1 MKEMPPDQVIDSKKE
16 YHMMKKN
23 KKILIPVIA
32 VLVIVCVIVMVF
44 IARKYKPNKEVMSL
58 EEYFQVPENQIQ
70 IILQDEI
77 YDTKGLYSDG
87 QIYVDMELV
96 KKYLNS
102 RFYWDAKENLLLYTT
117 PNAVISASTGSK
129 DYFTNKSRS
138 SKEYPIVKVEKD
150 VAYVALDYIKD
161 YTALD
166 YTKYDNPDRVVINYR
181 FNEKADYAK
190 AESKAKLRYKPSIKS
205 EILVNFEEGEEVCI
219 LKEESGSEDKK
230 SDFCRVMSASGVIGY
245 IRKKDLGKTYESEF
259 TTDFKTETYPHILK
273 DGKVS
278 LVWHQVTTSAANDG
292 ILNLLNATKGV
303 NVVAPTWF
311 TVSGNK
317 GEITS
322 LASDTYVSRAHSMG
336 VEVWGLCNDFS
347 NDSKI
352 GKVLGQTTPRQKLEK
367 NLIAEAI
374 RYSLDGIN
382 IDFEY
387 VKKENGEDFIQFVRE
402 LGIMCRNNG
411 IVLSI
416 DNYPPT
422 DYSQY
427 YNRAEQAAVADY
439 VITMAY
445 DEYYAGSEEAGP
457 VSSLSYVR
465 DSTTNTLAQ
474 VPAEQTIIALPFY
487 SRLWKET
494 TKDGEV
500 KLSSEA
506 YSMKYA
512 REVFEDAGIEPVW
525 DDKTGMYYGEYTK
538 DGSVYKMWMEDEKSL
553 EEKVKAAFSGKVAG
567 LAFWKLGLEN
577 SSAWD
582 MIIKYTN

>member
-1 MKEMPPDQVIDSKKE
+1 
-16 YHMMKKN
+16 MKKN

-32 VLVIVCVIVMVF
+32 VLVIVCVIAMVF
-44 IARKYKPNKEVMSL
+44 IAKKYKPNKEVMSL

-87 QIYVDMELV
+87 QIYVDVDLV

-150 VAYVALDYIKD
+150 VAYVALDYVKD
-161 YTALD
+161 YSALD
-166 YTKYDNPDRVVINYR
+166 YTKYDNPNRVVINYR

-190 AESKAKLRYKPSIKS
+190 AESKAKLRYEPSIKS
-205 EILVNFEEGEEVCI
+205 EILVSFEEGEEIRI
-219 LKEESGSEDKK
+219 LEEESGSEGKK
-230 SDFCRVMSASGVIGY
+230 SDFCRAMSVSGVIGY

-259 TTDFKTETYPHILK
+259 TTDFKAETYPHILK
-273 DGKVS
+273 NEKVS

-427 YNRAEQAAVADY
+427 YNRTEQAAVADY

-445 DEYYAGSEEAGP
+445 DEHYAGSEEAGP
-457 VSSLSYVR
+457 VSSLSYVQN
-465 DSTTNTLAQ
+465 STTNTLAQ

-512 REVFEDAGIEPVW
+512 KEVFEDAGIEPVW

-538 DGSVYKMWMEDEKSL
+538 DDSLYKMWMEDEKSL
-553 EEKVKAAFSGKVAG
+553 EEKVKAATAGKVAG